1 MRACRF
7 FNSFL
12 EHLRH
17 NTQDFK
23 YKLPKNSRLF
33 VKVRLFD
40 TFEDHFSIIDIRAGW
55 RRNLSSKSF
64 TGLLSIA

>member
-1 MRACRF
+1 MMRACRF

-23 YKLPKNSRLF
+23 YKFAKKLKALRKS
-33 VKVRLFD
+33 KTVRYL
-40 TFEDHFSIIDIRAGW
+40 
-55 RRNLSSKSF
+55 
-64 TGLLSIA
+64 

>member
-1 MRACRF
+1 MMRACRF

-17 NTQDFK
+17 NTQDVK

-40 TFEDHFSIIDIRAGW
+40 TFEDHFSIIDI
-55 RRNLSSKSF
+55 
-64 TGLLSIA
+64 

>member
-7 FNSFL
+7 FNSVL

-23 YKLPKNSRLF
+23 YKLPKRVWQILMILLGATPM
-33 VKVRLFD
+33 R
-40 TFEDHFSIIDIRAGW
+40 SIFLA
-55 RRNLSSKSF
+55 LV
-64 TGLLSIA
+64 